1 VKLTEHLGNGIW
13 AMVDKSLPMLYG
25 AAFLLVAKQMDAAEF
40 GVWVEFQLVWM
51 VLTWLG
57 DNFIL
62 QPMVKL
68 ASEDKKEMP
77 ALFSASFILY
87 SVFLIICSAIVWA
100 GGDLWRVLL
109 HSDELP
115 WLMRWMS
122 AMLIANFL
130 RNLTTRILQVDYEI
144 VKIFWLDVIYYGVV
158 IGVIMWYA
166 FHNEMH
172 EPIKMV
178 YANIWGAVCSS
189 ILGAI
194 LAWKKLYVR
203 RSHRGSYSKIYKL
216 GIYQGGTGGLLAVQT
231 QMDGILVGLIRT
243 PTEAAVYQ
251 VAKTFYRAFEAIRDG
266 AGLIILPMASRFYA
280 EKDQHSLVAMCE
292 KIIFFLLLIIL
303 PAVIILIAG
312 GQLLFDLIYHGKYDS
327 SVIVFQIFTV
337 GALALPFMII
347 GLNVLLGIGQ
357 TRPLFRI
364 TLFNTIIFLALL
376 VALTIPFGSMG
387 AAIAL
392 TASSLLYAAAC
403 MRGTQNFIPIS
414 VRGIISRTSDM
425 KHFLRKYLGS
435 R

>member
-1 VKLTEHLGNGIW
+1 MKLTEQLGNGIW

-25 AAFLLVAKQMDAAEF
+25 AAFLLVAKQMDAARF
-40 GVWVEFQLVWM
+40 GVWVDFQLVWM

-68 ASEDKKEMP
+68 ASEDKNEQP

-87 SVFLIICSAIVWA
+87 GIFLIGASVLVWSA
-100 GGDLWRVLL
+100 GDLWRITL

-122 AMLIANFL
+122 AMLLANYL

-158 IGVIMWYA
+158 IGVIIWYVY
-166 FHNEMH
+166 HNEMH

-178 YANIWGAVCSS
+178 YANVWGAAASS
-189 ILGAI
+189 LLGI
-194 LAWKKLYVR
+194 VLTWKNLYIR
-203 RSHRGSYSKIYKL
+203 HSHRGSYSRIYKL

-243 PTEAAVYQ
+243 PTDVAIYQ

-266 AGLIILPMASRFYA
+266 VGLIILPMTSRFYA
-280 EKDQHSLVAMCE
+280 EKDQHSLIAMCE
-292 KIIFFLLLIIL
+292 KIIFFLFLIIL
-303 PAVIILIAG
+303 PAVVILIAG
-312 GQLLFDLIYHGKYDS
+312 GQFLFDTIYHGKYDS

-364 TLFNTIIFLALL
+364 TLLNTIIFLALL
-376 VALTIPFGSMG
+376 VALTIPFGSTG

-392 TASSLLYAAAC
+392 TTSSLLYAGAC
-403 MRGTQNFIPIS
+403 MRGTQVFIPIS
-414 VRGIISRTSDM
+414 IRGIISRASDL
-425 KHFLRKYLGS
+425 KHFLRRYLGS

>member
-1 VKLTEHLGNGIW
+1 MKLTEHLGNGIW

-25 AAFLLVAKQMDAAEF
+25 AAFLVVAKQMDAAEF

-68 ASEDKKEMP
+68 ASEDRNEMP
-77 ALFSASFILY
+77 SLFSASFILY
-87 SVFLIICSAIVWA
+87 GIFLIGCSVIVWTA
-100 GGDLWRVLL
+100 GDLWRVLL

-122 AMLIANFL
+122 AMLLTNFL

-166 FHNEMH
+166 LHDQMH

-178 YANIWGAVCSS
+178 YANVWGAACSS
-189 ILGAI
+189 LLGVA
-194 LAWKKLYVR
+194 LAWKKLYIR
-203 RSHRGSYSKIYKL
+203 HAHRGSYSRIYKL

-231 QMDGILVGLIRT
+231 QMDGILVGLIRN

-266 AGLIILPMASRFYA
+266 AGLIILPMASRYYA
-280 EKDQHSLVAMCE
+280 EKDQPSLIAMCE
-292 KIIFFLLLIIL
+292 KIIFVLLLIIL
-303 PAVIILIAG
+303 PAVVILIAG
-312 GQLLFDLIYHGKYDS
+312 GQLLFDIIYHGKYDS
-327 SVIVFQIFTV
+327 SVIVFQIFTI

-364 TLFNTIIFLALL
+364 TLTNTIIFLSLL
-376 VALTIPFGSMG
+376 VALTIPFGSTG

-392 TASSLLYAAAC
+392 TVSSLLYAAAC
-403 MRGTQNFIPIS
+403 MRGTQNYIPIS
-414 VRGIISRTSDM
+414 VRGIISRTSDLR
-425 KHFLRKYLGS
+425 HFLRKYLGS